1 MSQEIENQ
9 QQALNVLVQAA
20 QVAQKR
26 GVYSLDEAGLI
37 AQAIAVF
44 APPEEEPTQE
54 DFSSEAE
61 GEDAAEEEAE

>member
-9 QQALNVLVQAA
+9 QQALSVLVQAA

-37 AQAIAVF
+37 AQTVAVF
-44 APPEEEPTQE
+44 APAEEEPTQE
-54 DFSSEAE
+54 DFSSEVE
-61 GEDAAEEEAE
+61 QEDVPEES

>member
-1 MSQEIENQ
+1 MSQEVENQ
-9 QQALNVLVQAA
+9 QQALNVLVQAV

-37 AQAIAVF
+37 SQAVAIF
-44 APPEEEPTQE
+44 APPAEEPTQE

-61 GEDAAEEEAE
+61 QEDAPEES